1 MRIYRNFLLG
11 VFLTGMAFS
20 SLAGEDAKHV
30 MAVEVVGDGASDTT
44 SFFLDS
50 DDLGFDLEE
59 MQVGETRSIIDESGQ
74 SILITRNEDGFNFN
88 IDGKSIDLPN
98 FGDESTEAMHW
109 ISADGDSNVDV
120 RVLRDVS
127 VETIHGDTGT
137 VILTAEPIDGT
148 TQQAIKSLL
157 ESAGYDSDVKFVDR
171 QKGDNVAFK
180 MHRVHKQ
187 VDEPQT

>member
-1 MRIYRNFLLG
+1 
-11 VFLTGMAFS
+11 
-20 SLAGEDAKHV
+20 
-30 MAVEVVGDGASDTT
+30 
-44 SFFLDS
+44 
-50 DDLGFDLEE
+50 